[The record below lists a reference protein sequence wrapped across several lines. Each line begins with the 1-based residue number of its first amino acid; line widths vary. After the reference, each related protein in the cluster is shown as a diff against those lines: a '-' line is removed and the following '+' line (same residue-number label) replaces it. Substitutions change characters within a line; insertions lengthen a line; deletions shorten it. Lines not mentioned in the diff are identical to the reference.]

1 MPHNRFVIVAAA
13 AGLLALGPPNAR
25 AQGLVTQKAIS
36 LEMAQAII
44 QGTIERCRAD
54 GFRVSV
60 TIVDGSGLLKAF
72 LRDEGAAPHTIDLS
86 KRKAY
91 TALTL
96 ASRWKTSLE
105 AAKAWNSTLG
115 SPMPNIEGT
124 AGVGGGVPI
133 RLGNDA
139 IAAVGVSG
147 AVGGDKDEVCANAG
161 IAKIADKLK

>member
-1 MPHNRFVIVAAA
+1 MLHNRLVTLAAI
-13 AGLLALGPPNAR
+13 AGLLALASPHAR

-44 QGTIERCRAD
+44 QGTIERCRAE

-60 TIVDGSGLLKAF
+60 TVLDGSGLLKAF
-72 LRDEGAAPHTIDLS
+72 LRDEGSAPHTIDLS
-86 KRKAY
+86 RRKAY
-91 TALTL
+91 TALTF

-139 IAAVGVSG
+139 IGAVGVSG
-147 AVGGDKDEVCANAG
+147 AVGGDKDEACANAG
-161 IAKIADKLK
+161 IAKVADKLK